1 MSVYSVPTYT
11 KYVTVYVYCSGA
23 LLTVGG
29 DCARKGHT
37 KSASISA
44 AATRHAELTP
54 LDTNI
59 DAALRARSV
68 GSYLSINIFVS
79 IFHICFI

>member
-1 MSVYSVPTYT
+1 MRNKIGV
-11 KYVTVYVYCSGA
+11 CFSGA

-29 DCARKGHT
+29 DGTRKGHT

-44 AATRHAELTP
+44 ATTRHADMAP

-59 DAALRARSV
+59 DVALRGRLV
-68 GSYLSINIFVS
+68 GVLS
-79 IFHICFI
+79 